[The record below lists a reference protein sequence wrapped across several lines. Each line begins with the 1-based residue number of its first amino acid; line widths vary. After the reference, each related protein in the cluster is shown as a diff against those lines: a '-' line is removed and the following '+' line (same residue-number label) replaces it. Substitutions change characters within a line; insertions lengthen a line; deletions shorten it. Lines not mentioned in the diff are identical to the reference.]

1 MTKAVR
7 ICNKEKTTSSINDV
21 GKTEQLHVKKKKS
34 NCLKFEKKN
43 QTGLLSHTLYKN
55 KLKMD

>member
-21 GKTEQLHVKKKKS
+21 GKTEQLHAKKKK
-34 NCLKFEKKN
+34 KI
-43 QTGLLSHTLYKN
+43 
-55 KLKMD
+55 KLFKV

>member
-21 GKTEQLHVKKKKS
+21 GKTEQLHEKKKKKS
-34 NCLKFEKKN
+34 NCLKFKKKKSKW
-43 QTGLLSHTLYKN
+43 TTLSHPIQK
-55 KLKMD
+55 